1 MEESGRAAKIGSE
14 GRRNRENVGAKWR
27 GEREREGYYG
37 EDKESEPKC
46 EEEEDEE
53 EMLRWD
59 LVPAGSLVSAIFDL
73 NVLWHFSSRLLRC
86 N

>member
-1 MEESGRAAKIGSE
+1 M
-14 GRRNRENVGAKWR
+14 VAKWR
-27 GEREREGYYG
+27 RERGILG
-37 EDKESEPKC
+37 EEEESEPKC